1 MANLVPFNKSSSS
14 IIKRSKLLSSSL
26 VKKDDSAIIAKS
38 NSDGK
43 ILFTIKN
50 KVIKIDKL
58 LKSSLLT
65 TKKDTEK
72 KRTLTEQEKFKN
84 REKELEKQKPKAIQ
98 GINIPTPPRL
108 GVFDWIKNFVFN
120 TFLGFIAVRLFDHL
134 PKLIKIVPI
143 IFSAGEFIID
153 MGGKLLDGLVTF
165 VDKAYDV
172 VDKSREFVK
181 NIGGNGLAQNFDRF
195 NGALSKMLDI
205 AVIAAISAATMGDD
219 FGSPGGPGATD
230 FLKVG
235 GKRGVNP
242 QVVRRFI
249 QRYGIDAA
257 RQKFGQEGIKSLGG
271 KFARSGVTN
280 LARKG
285 AVGVL
290 GKGGVKAA
298 IKIIKPLTKAIPVI
312 GGLIEFGLALM
323 EGDSPGRAGFRAV
336 GSGLFGAIGAAL
348 GGPFALFTGGLGA
361 YLGGE
366 AAGKLYDFMFSGGK
380 KPTQKTAKAAGG
392 GKPATRGGKLVSGP
406 AKRTVK
412 KKKTPRTVKATAP
425 RLRPGG
431 AVGGEKNIKK
441 LFPDSKNKKEMNS
454 FEFLKKTYDIF
465 SKSTGLGSL
474 VALAMKPVLGD
485 RPTTADYKNAGV
497 GINNWM
503 NRSIASGTLAY
514 AGGGEVKMESI
525 VSGEDY
531 SDVIARSVKDSVSS
545 EVDKAIQDLM
555 RQLMLQPSSQP
566 AGVPGPTKPG
576 DPSTV
581 NIQGGSADFW
591 TLVAI
596 VSREDADP
604 QGSADVAQSIY
615 NRLASGAYTGKTIKD
630 LITAGGQYEPTWQ
643 YPKGAP
649 NIKNK
654 PNPEWFA
661 IKDAASAAAA
671 SGMSEEAMKSVAASI
686 LNPTLQE
693 NARQFVQGRTDFKGA
708 NSGGPPSIQRK
719 GGDNWFGWE
728 YNYKQNKIGSVPNFG
743 ATATAGGAGPG
754 GSFVG
759 GEIALGKGY
768 GSEGSKIA
776 GELGRYIKSK
786 LKSPQDFSLV
796 HRHPEHP
803 PYSLTSG
810 HSSGSLHYQ
819 GRALDIGAF
828 THEQG
833 PILNVISEFNRM
845 KGVKPVQLL
854 HGKNEPNY
862 HHNHVHVAYFK
873 GGRVRKLTRAIL
885 GERGPE
891 FVFDADTTAGLD
903 RLAPQ
908 LLDKLNIA
916 KTEKQV
922 ENILQS
928 YMSYNAPYGEEP
940 EIVYITIEV
949 PAAVPVPI
957 SRGMGMS
964 GGGGIDNTYDILT
977 L

>member
-1 MANLVPFNKSSSS
+1 MANLIPFGKDSSS
-14 IIKRSKLLSSSL
+14 IIKPSKLLSSSL
-26 VKKDDSAIIAKS
+26 VKRDNTAIVAKP

-84 REKELEKQKPKAIQ
+84 REKELEKQKPKAIK

-108 GVFDWIKNFVFN
+108 GLFDWIKNFVFN
-120 TFLGFIAVRLFDHL
+120 TFLGFIAVRLIDHL
-134 PKLIKIVPI
+134 PTLIKLTPI

-165 VDKAYDV
+165 VDKSYEV
-172 VDKSREFVK
+172 VDKSRQFAK
-181 NIGGNGLAQNFDRF
+181 TLGGDGLLQNFDKF

-219 FGSPGGPGATD
+219 FGSPGSPGATD

-249 QRYGIDAA
+249 ERYGIDAA

-271 KFARSGVTN
+271 KFARSGITN

-285 AVGVL
+285 LVATLGKSGVKGVL
-290 GKGGVKAA
+290 RLA
-298 IKIIKPLTKAIPVI
+298 KPLLGRIPLI
-312 GGLIEFGLALM
+312 GGLLEFGLSWAL
-323 EGDSPGRAGFRAV
+323 GDPIGRAAFKGVGALLVGAV
-336 GSGLFGAIGAAL
+336 GTAIGGPIGAAI
-348 GGPFALFTGGLGA
+348 GGFV
-361 YLGGE
+361 GGE
-366 AAGKLYDFMFSGGK
+366 VGGKLYDIFFNNK
-380 KPTQKTAKAAGG
+380 KPNQKTVKAAGG

-441 LFPDSKNKKEMNS
+441 LFPDSKNKKQMNS

-566 AGVPGPTKPG
+566 AGVPGPAKPG

-581 NIQGGSADFW
+581 DIQGGDADFW

-596 VSREDADP
+596 ASREDGDP
-604 QGSADVAQSIY
+604 QSWADVAQSIY
-615 NRLASGAYTGKTIKD
+615 NRLASGAYTGKTIRE
-630 LITAGGQYEPTWQ
+630 LILGQMQYEPTWKF
-643 YPKGAP
+643 PRPGVTG
-649 NIKNK
+649 K

-661 IKDAASAAAA
+661 IKDAASAGVAAGQSEGAMKKVAAA
-671 SGMSEEAMKSVAASI
+671 LLDPA
-686 LNPTLQE
+686 LQK
-693 NARQFVQGRTDFKGA
+693 NARDFIQGRTDFRGYSV
-708 NSGGPPSIQRK
+708 SGGVQRK
-719 GGDNWFGWE
+719 AGDNYFGW
-728 YNYKQNKIGSVPNFG
+728 YNNYRANKIGSVPNFG
-743 ATATAGGAGPG
+743 ATASAGAGPG
-754 GSFVG
+754 VSGPLGAGRVG
-759 GEIALGKGY
+759 AVDQFTAIAKKFG
-768 GSEGSKIA
+768 
-776 GELGRYIKSK
+776 
-786 LKSPQDFSLV
+786 LK
-796 HRHPEHP
+796 
-803 PYSLTSG
+803 LTSA
-810 HSSGSLHYQ
+810 YRP
-819 GRALDIGAF
+819 GRGY
-828 THEQG
+828 
-833 PILNVISEFNRM
+833 
-845 KGVKPVQLL
+845 
-854 HGKNEPNY
+854 HGKNRARDYSNDTVGRGTPQQLAFAKHLVQNY
-862 HHNHVHVAYFK
+862 GSSLTQLIYTPLGFGIANGKKVGLDYWGDATNAIHYHHVHVALAK
-873 GGRVRKLTRAIL
+873 GGRVKKKTFAML
-885 GERGPE
+885 GENGPE
-891 FVFDADTTAGLD
+891 FVFDADTTAV
-903 RLAPQ
+903 
-908 LLDKLNIA
+908 LDKLAPGMLERLNLAETKPQIDS
-916 KTEKQV
+916 
-922 ENILQS
+922 ILQS
-928 YMSYNAPYGEEP
+928 YMSYDAPYGGEP
-940 EIVYITIEV
+940 EVVYVPVEV
-949 PAAVPVPI
+949 PVGFPVPVGG
-957 SRGMGMS
+957 GMIMS
-964 GGGGIDNTYDILT
+964 SGGGIDSTYDT
-977 L
+977 LEII